1 MPDESA
7 YIRARFFV
15 TRSGVTIYARYKGA
29 NVTFRW
35 ERKPGQE
42 EETLRHI
49 RTLIANLEQ
58 LVHDGLQ
65 EAVIQLETRDIDQE
79 WLHMDEPP
87 ATEEPASE

>member
-1 MPDESA
+1 MNADP

-15 TRSGVTIYARYKGA
+15 TKSTVTIYARYHEA

-35 ERKPGQE
+35 KRLPGQE

-49 RTLIANLEQ
+49 KTLIRNLEQ

-65 EAVIQLETRDIDQE
+65 EVVIQLETRDLDQE
-79 WLHMDEPP
+79 WLELDEPP
-87 ATEEPASE
+87 ATEEPTGE